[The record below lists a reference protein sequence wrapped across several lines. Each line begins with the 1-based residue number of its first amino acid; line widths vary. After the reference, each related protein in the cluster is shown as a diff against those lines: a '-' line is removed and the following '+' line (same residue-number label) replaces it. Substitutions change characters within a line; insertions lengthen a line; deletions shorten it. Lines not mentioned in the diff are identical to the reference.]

1 MKYCSQCAA
10 ALEQRVPEGDDRPRY
25 VCPNCATVFYQNPK
39 IIAGCL
45 PIWRDQVLLCKRA
58 IEPRYG
64 LWTLPA
70 GFMENGE
77 TTQAAAARETLE
89 EAQLSMDAGRLSLYC
104 YLNIPRISQVYVI
117 FRGVMAA
124 PEFAPGHESLEVGL
138 FAESDIPWEQIAF
151 PAIEVCLR
159 HYFKER
165 ALGDFPV
172 HVEDIHRR
180 PPSTFKI

>member
-10 ALEQRVPEGDDRPRY
+10 VLEQRIPEGDDRSRH
-25 VCPNCATVFYQNPK
+25 VCPDCGTVFYQNPK

-45 PIWRDQVLLCKRA
+45 PIWGDQVLLCKRA

-77 TTQAAAARETLE
+77 TTQAGAVRETLE
-89 EAQLSMDAGRLSLYC
+89 EARLHLDAERLSLYC

-117 FRGVMAA
+117 FRAEMTV
-124 PEFAPGHESLEVGL
+124 PEFAPGKESLEVGL
-138 FAESDIPWEQIAF
+138 FSESQIPWEQIAF
-151 PAIEVCLR
+151 PSIEICLR

-165 ALGDFPV
+165 SRGDFPV

>member
-10 ALEQRVPEGDDRPRY
+10 LLEQRIPQGDDRARD
-25 VCPNCATVFYQNPK
+25 VCPACGTVFYQNPK

-45 PIWRDQVLLCKRA
+45 PVWQDQVLLCKRG

-89 EAQLSMDAGRLSLYC
+89 EACLALDPVHLDLYC

-117 FRGVMAA
+117 FRARI
-124 PEFAPGHESLEVGL
+124 PRLEFAPGHESLEVAL
-138 FAESDIPWEQIAF
+138 FAEPDIPWDQIAF
-151 PAIEVCLR
+151 PSIEVSLR
-159 HYFKER
+159 HYFTDR
-165 ALGDFPV
+165 ATGDFPV
-172 HVEDIHRR
+172 HLEDIQRR